1 MAADILTN
9 LVTSLGVDF
18 TNPITL
24 AINIIVSTIIG
35 GIVLLVLVEII
46 GKKFSEEVHPV
57 NAFLVVLIIN
67 LINLLGVL
75 AFVTPLISFIPF
87 LPVILPVV
95 VWIILIKLFFRE
107 MSITHA
113 ILVGVIGWLLS
124 TFLIP
129 YFVGIASGFIP
140 SFG

>member
-9 LVTSLGVDF
+9 LVTSVGVDF

-35 GIVLLVLVEII
+35 GIVLLILVEII
-46 GKKFSEEVHPV
+46 GKKFSEEVHPM

-67 LINLLGVL
+67 LINILGVL
-75 AFVTPLISFIPF
+75 GFITPYISSIPF
-87 LPVILPVV
+87 LPVILPVL
-95 VWIILIKLFFRE
+95 VWIILIKLFFSE
-107 MSITHA
+107 MSIMHA
-113 ILVGVIGWLLS
+113 IIVGVIGWLLS
-124 TFLIP
+124 IFLIP
-129 YFVGIASGFIP
+129 YLVGIASGFIP

>member
-35 GIVLLVLVEII
+35 GIVILILVEII
-46 GKKFSEEVHPV
+46 GKKFSENVHPV

-67 LINLLGVL
+67 LINFLGVL
-75 AFVTPLISFIPF
+75 GFITPYISFIPF
-87 LPVILPVV
+87 LPVILPVLI
-95 VWIILIKLFFRE
+95 WIILIKLFFKE
-107 MSITHA
+107 MSIIHA
-113 ILVGVIGWLLS
+113 VIVGVVGWLLS
-124 TFLIP
+124 IFLIP
-129 YFVGIASGFIP
+129 YLVGMASGFIP

>member
-35 GIVLLVLVEII
+35 GIVILILVEII
-46 GKKFSEEVHPV
+46 GKKFSENVHPV

-67 LINLLGVL
+67 LINFLGVL
-75 AFVTPLISFIPF
+75 GFITPYISFIPF
-87 LPVILPVV
+87 LPVILPVLI
-95 VWIILIKLFFRE
+95 WIILIKLFFKE
-107 MSITHA
+107 MRIIHA
-113 ILVGVIGWLLS
+113 VIVGVVGWLLS
-124 TFLIP
+124 IFLIP
-129 YFVGIASGFIP
+129 YLVGMASGFIP